1 MMVSVCAFGE
11 GGWGGVILYHF
22 KMSYYGASKR
32 VFEHTSTH
40 TNSKILKQKRV
51 FEEDD
56 SDGVDDGAY
65 GHGDDNEDIML
76 MMH

>member
-1 MMVSVCAFGE
+1 MHLGK
-11 GGWGGVILYHF
+11 GGGCLILYDF

-32 VFEHTSTH
+32 AFKHAIFKTH
-40 TNSKILKQKRV
+40 NRSQILKQKRV

-56 SDGVDDGAY
+56 SDGVDDGND
-65 GHGDDNEDIML
+65 GDGDDDEDIML

>member
-1 MMVSVCAFGE
+1 MF
-11 GGWGGVILYHF
+11 LFNF

-32 VFEHTSTH
+32 VFEHTILKAHNCST
-40 TNSKILKQKRV
+40 ILKQKTV

-56 SDGVDDGAY
+56 SDGVDDGND
-65 GHGDDNEDIML
+65 GDGDDNEDIML

>member
-1 MMVSVCAFGE
+1 MVSVCAFGE
-11 GGWGGVILYHF
+11 GGGVILYNF
-22 KMSYYGASKR
+22 KMSFYGASKR
-32 VFEHTSTH
+32 AFKHTILKAHNCST
-40 TNSKILKQKRV
+40 ILKQKT
-51 FEEDD
+51 DD